1 MCKVLSHAFQ
11 SSNSPSPPVP
21 FIKPT
26 FRNFYFK
33 LFFNPITK
41 ETMTNLQ
48 NTVKASESSFSGS
61 VLLLIIR
68 APFWNSYWEIRA
80 ERHCG
85 QKYGQFPKHCHRPFI
100 HRFPLVYLCVSCKQH
115 SEVFTE
121 KFLFNQITTHKMAS

>member
-48 NTVKASESSFSGS
+48 NTVKSLGIFVFRKCFAADHQSAVLE
-61 VLLLIIR
+61 LLLVNSRRTPLWPKIWPISKTLSQ
-68 APFWNSYWEIRA
+68 AFYSPFSAGLFVRIMEPTFSSLYCEI
-80 ERHCG
+80 
-85 QKYGQFPKHCHRPFI
+85 
-100 HRFPLVYLCVSCKQH
+100 
-115 SEVFTE
+115 FT
-121 KFLFNQITTHKMAS
+121 